1 MGIFVDCVIWW
12 SIFVDVKGGGGG
24 VVWIF
29 IDLLVLIFDMYDI
42 NMLFLCNIL
51 YFNVIFFVC

>member
-1 MGIFVDCVIWW
+1 MGIYVDCVIWW
-12 SIFVDVKGGGGG
+12 SIFVDVKGGGG